1 MSRVNLADLTP
12 PAKTE
17 PARASR
23 AQTQERPVRK
33 QMSLYLPYFAW
44 RRIRRLA
51 FEEERSIHSLVLEG
65 LDLLLAQRGQPSI
78 ADLVR
83 KGERG

>member
-1 MSRVNLADLTP
+1 
-12 PAKTE
+12 
-17 PARASR
+17 
-23 AQTQERPVRK
+23 
-33 QMSLYLPYFAW
+33 MSLYLPYFAW